1 MRASADA
8 LPMTSAYFQ
17 LILREYGAVP
27 RDRAAL
33 LAGTGIADEALAT
46 PPAEIMLGQ
55 QLRQIRNA
63 NRLLAADWALT
74 IGTRLHAATHGP
86 VGFAVV
92 SAPTVRD
99 ALGVMTRF
107 GGVRSPHFR
116 LRATIDGD
124 VVRLVPEDRVAL
136 ADEERQRLLDLVM
149 LSMQGMVEASL
160 GRPMHDGWFERE
172 GAAADHGRR
181 HADCFHAPVRFG
193 RRESAVV
200 LPTAW
205 LDVESPLADASMFAA
220 LVHTLVAAERRLAG
234 DVSWV
239 ERVEQQVTAQRGRA
253 SLDDVACALRASRR
267 TLVRR
272 LGDAGTSFR
281 ELLER
286 AQQRDAEALLRESE
300 LDVAEVA
307 RALGYEDAANF
318 GRACRRWFGM
328 SPGRYRARLRGDG

>member
-1 MRASADA
+1 MRAHADA

-17 LILREYGAVP
+17 LILREYGAVR

-33 LAGTGIADEALAT
+33 LAGTGIAAT
-46 PPAEIMLGQ
+46 SPSEITLGQ

-63 NRLLAADWALT
+63 NRLLPPEWALT
-74 IGTRLHAATHGP
+74 VGTRLHAATHGP

-107 GGVRSPHFR
+107 GWVRSPHFR
-116 LRATIDGD
+116 LRASVDGD

-136 ADEERQRLLDLVM
+136 AEAERARLLDLVM
-149 LSMQGMVEASL
+149 LSTQGMVEASL
-160 GRPMHDGWFERE
+160 GRPMSEGWFERE
-172 GAAADHGRR
+172 GAGPDHSRR
-181 HADCFHAPVRFG
+181 HLDVFHAPVRFG

-200 LPTAW
+200 IPAAW
-205 LDVESPLADASMFAA
+205 LDVECALADGPMFAA
-220 LVHTLVAAERRLAG
+220 SMQTLVVAERRLAG
-234 DVSWV
+234 HPSWV
-239 ERVEQQVTAQRGRA
+239 DRVEQQITAQRGRA
-253 SLDDVACALRASRR
+253 SVDDVARTLGVSRR

-281 ELLER
+281 ALLER
-286 AQQRDAEALLRESE
+286 GQQRQAEALLREPG
-300 LDVAEVA
+300 LGVAEVA
-307 RALGYEDAANF
+307 WALGYEDAANF

-328 SPGRYRARLRGDG
+328 SPGRYRAWLRSRT